1 VLILRQ
7 DCCCTKVTR
16 LRSKLNLATT
26 KKRFVQKKKKK
37 NKKTKKKKKKKKKK
51 GKQKKGERFQLND
64 GFEFINSM
72 TKINNGQ

>member
-1 VLILRQ
+1 LLLH
-7 DCCCTKVTR
+7 K
-16 LRSKLNLATT
+16 SHSLALKTQSCHNEKT
-26 KKRFVQKKKKK
+26 LCAKKKKK
-37 NKKTKKKKKKKKKK
+37 KQKNKKKKKKKKKKK

>member
-1 VLILRQ
+1 LPQRKNAL
-7 DCCCTKVTR
+7 C
-16 LRSKLNLATT
+16 
-26 KKRFVQKKKKK
+26 KKKKK
-37 NKKTKKKKKKKKKK
+37 KTKKQKKKKKKKKKK